1 VSQRCPQDDWSN
13 KVFFVIYIIFVF
25 FLFILSS
32 VSRYFRP
39 LPVYDGI
46 YPIVGYEKLFIL
58 GITVSMAW
66 QLPSEPFY
74 KTLETVL
81 EKQKNLVKIDKPSLP
96 SPTPDPLPDPMPSI
110 DDDSTKLQYIDS
122 NEKYNFYHSSD
133 NGYGGNKYYI
143 DRTSDPDSKKYYTS
157 DGYDKLYYKKTPTN
171 IKYGYYGPQNW
182 SKNDW
187 VNIIQRW
194 VMKISHD
201 FLIIRTFFRNLQ
213 CEVLV

>member
-1 VSQRCPQDDWSN
+1 L
-13 KVFFVIYIIFVF
+13 FFFSFY
-25 FLFILSS
+25 
-32 VSRYFRP
+32 RP
-39 LPVYDGI
+39 FPAPSIPVYDGI

-81 EKQKNLVKIDKPSLP
+81 EKQKNLVKIDKPSLA
-96 SPTPDPLPDPMPSI
+96 SRI

-122 NEKYNFYHSSD
+122 NGKNNFYHSSD

-157 DGYDKLYYKKTPTN
+157 DGYDKLYNEKTPTN

-187 VNIIQRW
+187 VNIIQR
-194 VMKISHD
+194 
-201 FLIIRTFFRNLQ
+201 
-213 CEVLV
+213 